1 MKRFVAIAN
10 SFLFCILAASAQ
22 IRTDLQTPVPSHYI
36 DVQAGGGIGG
46 LGYELNGGHTLN
58 APSLFIEAAYTWFI
72 LPSAGLQTGIQITRI
87 ATTAVLT
94 EPMEW
99 RTGED
104 GTRLTDYMGEE
115 YTHRASFNDWR
126 EKQQIWFLQIPIG
139 ARFRHFA
146 AFNSRFGMHAAAG
159 ALVSFPISSHYRLLS
174 GSVTHTGWYDQ
185 WRLLL
190 HDIPGRFETESFAK
204 QQESF
209 SKYLKPFSL
218 SVYAEAGVLVRLSER
233 AEMMLA
239 AYAQWMPLDL
249 EAALPNE
256 REPLGFA
263 SERNTYS
270 FMSEYHGIIGT
281 DKTGAIHPWSAGI
294 KIGLSIWPGTTSD
307 QRRRCMCESMK

>member
-22 IRTDLQTPVPSHYI
+22 IRTDLQTPLPSHYI

-159 ALVSFPISSHYRLLS
+159 AQVSFPISSHYRLLS
-174 GSVTHTGWYDQ
+174 GSVTHTGWYEQ

-239 AYAQWMPLDL
+239 AYAQWMPQQFNRPASVPD
-249 EAALPNE
+249 AL
-256 REPLGFA
+256 LGFA
-263 SERNTYS
+263 NERNGYT
-270 FMSEYHGIIGT
+270 FMNEYHGLIGT
-281 DKTGAIHPWSAGI
+281 HKTGAMHPWTAGL
-294 KIGLSIWPGTTSD
+294 KASLAIWTGRTRI
-307 QRRRCMCESMK
+307 QKKRCLCAEMR